1 MSGSMELTRFVCLCV
16 VCVCEWSSANDDKVM
31 AATQE
36 AQDEVEALNAQAE
49 RQIEELSQLRAEKQL
64 LQKKI
69 NVAVQERS
77 QMDHASKAL
86 AADNISLHKAA
97 EQLAAKIDK
106 CNAER

>member
-1 MSGSMELTRFVCLCV
+1 
-16 VCVCEWSSANDDKVM
+16 M

-36 AQDEVEALNAQAE
+36 AQDEVDALAAQAE
-49 RQIEELSQLRAEKQL
+49 RQTEELTLLRAEKQQ

-86 AADNISLHKAA
+86 AADNVSLHKAA
-97 EQLAAKIDK
+97 EQLASKIEK
-106 CNAER
+106 CNSERYVIFGGSRPEAGIQGLASIFVQPH